1 MATTT
6 KPRQRQHRND
16 DEVVEFS
23 AFGERWQSSHW
34 MAPIA
39 SWFLVLLVAA
49 GINLMQRYGHL
60 PTGGATFIALCV
72 AITCVFA
79 FVGLTIG
86 GREDMHPWVAGWC
99 TAMPLLG
106 GAWSTFC
113 ALYQLNNGLAPMLSW
128 LVLGLVLTALFR
140 HMRDI
145 QRKYELALIYDRAE
159 QVTDAELAAAT
170 AHLAAAQSGPVDQD
184 KKKWE
189 EWTDAA
195 GLPGMIFWGRH
206 ALKNGSGFML
216 HYEVPDDGSISYEM
230 VVSHA
235 RKLEVM
241 LFKQHRGLFHKGQV
255 RPGCVRIEPAT
266 DDAGQELVGELFIS
280 IDVVDV
286 LAKTLRM
293 PTGKDQYT
301 PISIT
306 QAFPVGR
313 FVDGTPIYLT
323 IHEIHTLIVGQTQH
337 GKSNLL
343 HVIIRQLAR
352 CNDALL
358 WGLDFKGGDTLRLWI
373 NPYMDREIDPN
384 TGRPLAQ
391 SIFDWVAADNPLEA
405 ERILL
410 AALEAA
416 KRRPAIVRGGG
427 WVPTQQNPAIIILAD
442 EISEVVGATGGP
454 GGRGAFYVS
463 SDVLSQLLTRLMKLG
478 TGMGIYVIT
487 TSQRGTVG
495 NVGSG
500 DAKSQQKGRILL
512 PVTGGGNA
520 SDVLEGSG
528 PEARRLAASLVHK
541 GSVVI
546 EGWGATE
553 GKKGKIWLAG
563 YKPEIKEKIRDE
575 VMMLTHLRSQMKMD
589 EGTKKFILQY
599 GYETRMGGPTPDPD
613 RMAWYYGEEPKR
625 PLIAWDYRWVDGH
638 DDPVHIS
645 KLTPAQAGATA
656 TMTRPTST
664 AAALGLDDVESVFT
678 NVERPAPVSDVTVN
692 TAAPRQAQ
700 SGDVTAEWAARE
712 AELLAE
718 LGLDEVAKHVAA
730 TPELN
735 PAPGDHGR
743 ADEQQQLPLSSAAMP
758 QATAPQQYVKPTY
771 ENTMDDMIKVI
782 RSSGSAGATGAV
794 VLRGL
799 GDRAPHRS
807 TIYQWLGRL
816 VLDTARN
823 PDARCVVPVGD
834 VFMTKDHQP
843 MPTSGI

>member
-6 KPRQRQHRND
+6 KPRQRRRND
-16 DEVVEFS
+16 EEIVEFT

-34 MAPIA
+34 MAPVL
-39 SWFLVLLVAA
+39 SWVLVLIVAA
-49 GINLMQRYGHL
+49 GINLMQRYGNL
-60 PTGGATFIALCV
+60 PTGGGGFIASCV
-72 AITCVFA
+72 AITCIFA
-79 FVGLTIG
+79 FVGLTVG

-106 GAWSTFC
+106 GAWATFC
-113 ALYQLNNGLAPMLSW
+113 ALYQLDNGIAPMLSW
-128 LVLGLVLTALFR
+128 LVLGLILTALFR

-145 QRKYELALIYDRAE
+145 QRKHELMLIYDRAE

-170 AHLAAAQSGPVDQD
+170 AHLASAQSGPVDAD

-195 GLPGMIFWGRH
+195 GLPGMIFHGRYP
-206 ALKNGSGFML
+206 LKNGSGFML

-235 RKLEVM
+235 NKLEVM
-241 LFKQHRGLFHKGQV
+241 LFKKHRGLFHKGQV
-255 RPGCVRIEPAT
+255 RPGCVRIEAAT
-266 DDAGQELVGELFIS
+266 DEAGRPLVGELFIS

-286 LAKTLRM
+286 LAKTLHM
-293 PTGKDQYT
+293 PTGKDQYK

-306 QAFPVGR
+306 QAFEVGQ

-352 CNDALL
+352 CNDAVL
-358 WGLDFKGGDTLRLWI
+358 WGLDFKGGDTLRLWL
-373 NPYMDREIDPN
+373 NPYMDGEIDPN

-391 SIFDWVAADNPLEA
+391 GIFDWIAVDNPLEA

-427 WVPTQQNPAIIILAD
+427 WVPTPANPAIIFLAD
-442 EISEVVGATGGP
+442 EISEVVGQTGGP

-463 SDVLSQLLTRLMKLG
+463 SDILSQLLTRLMKLG

-487 TSQRGTVG
+487 ASQRGTVG

-512 PVTGGGNA
+512 PVTGGGDA
-520 SDVLEGSG
+520 SDVLQGSG
-528 PEARRLAASLVHK
+528 PEAKRLASSLVHK

-546 EGWGATE
+546 EGWDAAE
-553 GKKGKIWLAG
+553 GKPGKIWLAG
-563 YKPEIKEKIRDE
+563 HKPEIKEKIRHE
-575 VMMLTHLRSQMKMD
+575 VMMLTHLRANIRLDQA
-589 EGTKKFILQY
+589 TKKFILQY
-599 GYETRMGGPTPDPD
+599 GYEGRPGGPTPDPD
-613 RMAWYYGEEPKR
+613 RMAWYYGQEPKK
-625 PLIAWDYRWVDGH
+625 PLIAWDYRWVPGQDE
-638 DDPVHIS
+638 PVHIS
-645 KLTPAQAGATA
+645 KLTPAQAGTATA
-656 TMTRPTST
+656 TLMRPTTT

-678 NVERPAPVSDVTVN
+678 NAERPAPAVEDNV
-692 TAAPRQAQ
+692 TAAVPKQAQ
-700 SGDVTAEWAARE
+700 SGDVTEEWAARE
-712 AELLAE
+712 REILQE
-718 LGLDEVAKHVAA
+718 LGLDPDLAHTSAA
-730 TPELN
+730 ARKATAAPPVDGQQEL
-735 PAPGDHGR
+735 PMT
-743 ADEQQQLPLSSAAMP
+743 SAAMP
-758 QATAPQQYVKPTY
+758 QATAPKQYTKPTY
-771 ENTMDDMIKVI
+771 ENTMDDMIRI
-782 RSSGSAGATGAV
+782 IHAFGSAGGTGADV
-794 VLRGL
+794 MREL

-816 VLDTARN
+816 VRDTAKY
-823 PDARCVVPVGD
+823 PDDRCVVPVGD
-834 VFMTKDHQP
+834 VFMTKARRP
-843 MPTSGI
+843 MPSAGA